1 MLIPAFVCGLE
12 CAFLSNQN
20 YAQII
25 VLICKAP
32 FMIGDHIVHTCDLSD
47 TIFTPPTMNHSSLT
61 LAFSYLEHNVAM
73 LGLLQ

>member
-1 MLIPAFVCGLE
+1 MHIPAFVCGLE
-12 CAFLSNQN
+12 SAFLSNQN

-47 TIFTPPTMNHSSLT
+47 IFTPSTMNHSSLT